1 MNVSQMR
8 WYVIRRGFWRGI
20 LASLFGSAVFAMF
33 VAITFF
39 AIEHEAGGFGSR
51 LLPPERDLWP
61 LVLTGLALPFLFP
74 FVVGLLSSVIPG
86 SLGGAVIGLIH
97 HIFAARNF
105 PPRWT
110 LVTGF
115 FVGGIAGYL
124 SSELAIRLVD
134 SERFWD
140 FIVVAC
146 VIASLCGGWVGQRL
160 VSDYKQYILTVGIRT
175 RRQ

>member
-8 WYVIRRGFWRGI
+8 WYVIRRGFLRGI
-20 LASLFGSAVFAMF
+20 LASLFGSAVFAVF

-39 AIEHEAGGFGSR
+39 ATEHESGGFGSR

-86 SLGGAVIGLIH
+86 CFGGAVIGLIH

-110 LVTGF
+110 PVAGF
-115 FVGGIAGYL
+115 FVGGAAGYL
-124 SSELAIRLVD
+124 SSELAIRLSR
-134 SERFWD
+134 SEPIWE

-146 VIASLCGGWVGQRL
+146 VIASLCGAWVGRRL
-160 VSDYKQYILTVGIRT
+160 ASDYKQRILAASTRT
-175 RRQ
+175 D

>member
-20 LASLFGSAVFAMF
+20 LASLFGSAVFAVF

-39 AIEHEAGGFGSR
+39 VLAFESGHFR
-51 LLPPERDLWP
+51 LRPFHWPDPDVWP
-61 LVLTGLALPFLFP
+61 LVLTELALPFLFP

-86 SLGGAVIGLIH
+86 CFGGAVIGLIH
-97 HIFAARNF
+97 HILTARNF

-134 SERFWD
+134 SERAWD

-146 VIASLCGGWVGQRL
+146 VIAGLCGAWVGRRL
-160 VSDYKQYILTVGIRT
+160 ASDYRQRILAAST
-175 RRQ
+175 RAD